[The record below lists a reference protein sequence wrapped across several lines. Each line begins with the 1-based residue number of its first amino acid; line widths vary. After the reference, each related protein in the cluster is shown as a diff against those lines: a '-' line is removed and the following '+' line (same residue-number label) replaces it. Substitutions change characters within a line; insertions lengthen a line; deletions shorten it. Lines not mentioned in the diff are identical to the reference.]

1 MANVQNAD
9 GQLSQIKYSPSSGE
23 FNLEILDFQGPAEVL
38 ERLQEMGLH
47 CGSRVK
53 LVGQAPFGGPL
64 LFRFGTTV
72 IALRQDEAQCILY
85 KRIS

>member
-9 GQLSQIKYSPSSGE
+9 GQLSQIEYNHELNERS
-23 FNLEILDFQGPAEVL
+23 LEIADFQGPAEVL

-85 KRIS
+85 KRI